1 MVSKPFC
8 GVMRAIL
15 HADVVTLARC
25 LLAVDVDER
34 AQFCGMVFEM
44 AHAGD
49 KYRKRFGRWHHKFG
63 SGTLASAC
71 WGLPRKLEPF
81 LSDKDYAD
89 CMRIIF
95 DRIAGKNL
103 S

>member
-1 MVSKPFC
+1 MVSKPYC

-25 LLAVDVDER
+25 LLVVDVNER
-34 AQFCGMVFEM
+34 TQLCDMIFEM

-49 KYRKRFGRWHHKFG
+49 KYRKRFERYHHKLG
-63 SGTLASAC
+63 AGNLASAC
-71 WGLPRKLEPF
+71 WGLPRKPEPF
-81 LSDKDYAD
+81 LSDEDYAD
-89 CMRIIF
+89 CMRVIF
-95 DRIAGKNL
+95 DRIADRNL